1 MAEGLEDRGEL
12 DERGLTEAVSEL
24 LSLLVDEATL
34 VGLGWPAEG
43 VESVL
48 ESVIKRCGHEPAP
61 ETTASHER
69 LRHNVKLLF
78 TVVIDDSA
86 IKALLNNQTI
96 DQVILHVLRLAK
108 S

>member
-1 MAEGLEDRGEL
+1 MEDKGEMDEHGLID
-12 DERGLTEAVSEL
+12 AVSEL
-24 LSLLVDEATL
+24 LNLLVDEATL
-34 VGLGWPAEG
+34 KGLGWPSEG
-43 VESVL
+43 VEHVL
-48 ESVIKRCGHEPAP
+48 ESVIKRCGHDPAP
-61 ETTASHER
+61 RSTPSHER